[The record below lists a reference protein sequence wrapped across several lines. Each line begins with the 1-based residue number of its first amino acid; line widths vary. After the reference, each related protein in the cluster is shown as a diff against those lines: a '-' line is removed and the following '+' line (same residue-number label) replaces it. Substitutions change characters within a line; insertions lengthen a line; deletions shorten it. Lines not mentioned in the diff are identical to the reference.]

1 MKSDVPPMLVMQRIR
16 NRIYEY
22 VESVV
27 EYTRNQG
34 QSDLNEVINEWEMYV
49 DDPFE
54 RGAFPGSAFVRAEV
68 DAIAEVHA
76 VWLAFADA
84 TPQSI
89 SDAARAMATL
99 QWRTLVE
106 ACHRAALAFAAR
118 GKLPEDVLLVHE
130 V

>member
-1 MKSDVPPMLVMQRIR
+1 MKSDVPPMLVLQRIR

-22 VESVV
+22 VESVA
-27 EYTRNQG
+27 EYPRNQG
-34 QSDLNEVINEWEMYV
+34 QADLNEVINEWEMYV

-54 RGAFPGSAFVRAEV
+54 RGAFPAPPFVRAEV

-76 VWLAFADA
+76 AWLAFADA

-89 SDAARAMATL
+89 SDEARAMSTS

-106 ACHRAALAFAAR
+106 ACHRAALAFAVR
-118 GKLPEDVLLVHE
+118 GKLHE
-130 V
+130 EALAHS